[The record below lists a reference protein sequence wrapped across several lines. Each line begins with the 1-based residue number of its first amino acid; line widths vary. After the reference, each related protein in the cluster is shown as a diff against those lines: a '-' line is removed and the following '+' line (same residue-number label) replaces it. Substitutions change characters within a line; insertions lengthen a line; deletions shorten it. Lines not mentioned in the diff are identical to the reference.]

1 MPIIPALTRRLREDD
16 DLEFQASLS
25 YMYSRIR
32 LQREALSQVDRQTDR
47 KTEKIRHCNVMLS
60 PYCSYLIRLHEY
72 LEK

>member
-32 LQREALSQVDRQTDR
+32 LDRQTDR